1 MLNDSNEKP
10 GEVET
15 SSGLCTMGH
24 EVEVGLV
31 IGSVSSLCLEA
42 REMKG
47 TRADVSHFGT
57 LVWPWEKFLLPL
69 GLLLALS
76 VSFRDTTV

>member
-15 SSGLCTMGH
+15 SSGLCTTGH

-31 IGSVSSLCLEA
+31 IGSVSCLCLGGRRNEGDWG
-42 REMKG
+42 RC
-47 TRADVSHFGT
+47 
-57 LVWPWEKFLLPL
+57 
-69 GLLLALS
+69 
-76 VSFRDTTV
+76 